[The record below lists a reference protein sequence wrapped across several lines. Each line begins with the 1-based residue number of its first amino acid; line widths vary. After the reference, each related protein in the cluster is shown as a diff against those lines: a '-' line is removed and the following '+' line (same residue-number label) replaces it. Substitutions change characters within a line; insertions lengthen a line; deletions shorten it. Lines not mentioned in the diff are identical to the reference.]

1 MIINVEASAGV
12 NNTEILKKTANELIN
27 KLTSK
32 FGNLYSISKE
42 ENAAS
47 TDLEWSQ
54 EIKIRKGAKVG
65 AAISLKWEATSVSV
79 IKAEV
84 DTDSKLGSII
94 LYSVQIP
101 FLIIGAYMGYNHIAP
116 LDFLPGRKLAAGL
129 GGVLALI
136 PGGIVVY
143 LLNKILLKD
152 AKAEN
157 ERLLEAI
164 RNTIEAN

>member
-1 MIINVEASAGV
+1 MIINVEANAGAD
-12 NNTEILKKTANELIN
+12 NTETLKQATNSLIT
-27 KLTSK
+27 KLFSK
-32 FGNLYSISKE
+32 VGNHYSISAE
-42 ENAAS
+42 ENADPA
-47 TDLEWSQ
+47 DKEWSQ
-54 EIKIRKGAKVG
+54 EIKVRKGAKVG

-136 PGGIVVY
+136 PGAIVVY
-143 LLNKILLKD
+143 LLNKMLLKD

>member
-1 MIINVEASAGV
+1 MTINVEASAGI

-65 AAISLKWEATSVSV
+65 ATISLKWEATSVSV

-116 LDFLPGRKLAAGL
+116 LDFLPGQKLAAGL

-143 LLNKILLKD
+143 LLNKMLLKD